1 MQVMKTLDRSNN
13 ITTPLLKERTK
24 FLQDNES
31 GYKYFNTTYLFK
43 SHGKIYF
50 ISGPKTFREKTIDRS
65 KKISTLGNIARE
77 GKNYEIEKK
86 EYI

>member
-1 MQVMKTLDRSNN
+1 MQVMKKLDSSNN

-24 FLQDNES
+24 FLQENDS

-43 SHGKIYF
+43 SHGKIYL
-50 ISGPKTFREKTIDRS
+50 ISGPKVFREKTIATQ

-86 EYI
+86 EYL